1 MSEKLTPKQ
10 LHFARCVASGMSQS
24 DAYKEAFDVS
34 KNTKSETVWVEASKL
49 ANSKKVAR
57 RIEYLVAMK
66 EKAIAQNAVSLRG
79 KVLEKLEHFMENAQP
94 NDNMK
99 IRSAELLGKSVGLF
113 KEVIQDERNAE
124 LNSDELIEQLES
136 KLAEILEPSETK
148 H

>member
-10 LHFARCVASGMSQS
+10 LHFARCIASGMSQS

-49 ANSKKVAR
+49 ANSEKVAR
-57 RIEYLVAMK
+57 RIEYLISMK
-66 EKAIAQNAVSLRG
+66 EKAIAQNAVSLRS

-94 NDNMK
+94 NDSMK

-113 KEVIQDERNAE
+113 KEVIQDERNTE

-136 KLAEILEPSETK
+136 KLAEILEPTETK

>member
-10 LHFARCVASGMSQS
+10 LHFARCIASGMSQS

-49 ANSKKVAR
+49 ANSEKIAR
-57 RIEYLVAMK
+57 RIEYLIAMK
-66 EKAIAQNAVSLRG
+66 EKAIAQNAVSLRS

-94 NDNMK
+94 NDSMK

-113 KEVIQDERNAE
+113 KEVIQDERNTE
-124 LNSDELIEQLES
+124 LNSEELIEQLES